1 MKPTETFGS
10 DKNSGL
16 RALERSAT
24 ISVPWKAVRETL
36 PKLLIALWIGLSVA
50 PYWFLGWIVPA
61 ALGRMASESD
71 VAFWQSWPQWLLAPA
86 TPFVGMAIA
95 LTIGARLFWRNS
107 RTLFLV
113 DAAEHQALKSD
124 PRYPALGRL
133 AGQMFANM
141 GRFRFMLIAALM
153 NVLAVMTLLRQI
165 GVAST
170 LQAQAQATQ
179 LSALM
184 WPTVAFDIV
193 ERSFIMY
200 GAVPVTMVAF
210 LAVNLLAHGPVT
222 PREKSA
228 VEGLI
233 ESLPCPNGSQG
244 TTSS

>member
-24 ISVPWKAVRETL
+24 ISVPWKEVRETL
-36 PKLLIALWIGLSVA
+36 PKVLIALWMVLSVV
-50 PYWFLGWIVPA
+50 PFWLLGWVIPA
-61 ALGRMASESD
+61 ALGRAAANSD
-71 VAFWQSWPQWLLAPA
+71 VVFWQSWPQWLLAPA

-95 LTIGARLFWRNS
+95 LAVGAGLFWRNS

-113 DAAEHQALKSD
+113 DAAERQSLKSD
-124 PRYPALGRL
+124 PRYPALCRL
-133 AGQMFANM
+133 NGQMFANM
-141 GRFRFMLIAALM
+141 GRFRFKLIGSLL
-153 NVLAVMTLLRQI
+153 NVLAAMTLLREI
-165 GVAST
+165 GVAAS
-170 LQAQAQATQ
+170 QHAQAQATQ

-184 WPTVAFDIV
+184 WPVIAFDIS
-193 ERSFIMY
+193 RAGLIMF
-200 GAVPVTMVAF
+200 GAVPAGLVV
-210 LAVNLLAHGPVT
+210 LLGVNLLAHGPVT

-233 ESLPCPNGSQG
+233 ESLPCPNGSQS